1 MGQYHASKLAAHKA
15 TLDFI
20 QENRPRWTTICLHP
34 VFVFGRSLVQTTAEE
49 LSGTPGMLWQSLN
62 SEKPT
67 MSQFLGVHIDDVAE
81 AHLKALEVPN
91 HGDDSD
97 IKGVRSYLLA
107 AQRRPWADAVQFV
120 KAQYPDV
127 QWPLPSVDATNYTV
141 DTTRAGKELG
151 ITFKGM
157 EEQVKDV
164 VDQQLEFRK

>member
-15 TLDFI
+15 TLDFV
-20 QENRPRWTTICLHP
+20 QGNQPRYNIICLHP

-81 AHLKALEVPN
+81 AHVKALEVPN

-97 IKGVRSYLLA
+97 VKGVRSYLLA
-107 AQRRPWADAVQFV
+107 AERRPWADAVQLV
-120 KAQYPDV
+120 KSQYPDV
-127 QWPLPSVDATNYTV
+127 QWPLSSVDATNYAV
-141 DTTRAGKELG
+141 DTTRAEKELG